1 MPTRRTT
8 GALDCKINIVT
19 ASLDGRDNTIKITA
33 NRTSNLS
40 RAVAGLLSSGTCHDL
55 SDGKPVADAGVFAA
69 VLMIIHGRPT
79 GDTVLELLLIGGLG
93 VGFYVLSLKLNPYVR
108 CSRCK
113 NSPKRKAWAFSYA
126 HHTCPK
132 CQGTGQQLR
141 FGRRLLFG
149 PPLTPGDR

>member
-1 MPTRRTT
+1 MT
-8 GALDCKINIVT
+8 GPLSN
-19 ASLDGRDNTIKITA
+19 G
-33 NRTSNLS
+33 TS
-40 RAVAGLLSSGTCHDL
+40 HDL
-55 SDGKPVADAGVFAA
+55 GHGNPVADTAVFAA

-79 GDTVLELLLIGGLG
+79 GDTVLELLLIVGLV
-93 VGFYVLSLKLNPYVR
+93 VGFYVLSLKLNPYVK

-113 NSPKRKAWAFSYA
+113 NAPKRKAWAFSYA

>member
-1 MPTRRTT
+1 MGGQHHQDHEPNWTP
-8 GALDCKINIVT
+8 D
-19 ASLDGRDNTIKITA
+19 
-33 NRTSNLS
+33 LS
-40 RAVAGLLSSGTCHDL
+40 RAPAGLLSSGTSHDL
-55 SDGKPVADAGVFAA
+55 SDGKPVAAAAVFAA

-79 GDTVLELLLIGGLG
+79 GDTVLELLLIVGLG